1 MIIRNISKELERRL
15 RIKFNLPEKTYI
27 HPTLGRR
34 GMKPLP
40 SEIPEPDINNVNV
53 KIIDLY
59 NNYYI

>member
-1 MIIRNISKELERRL
+1 MIIRNIGKELERKL
-15 RIKFNLPEKTYI
+15 RIKFNLPEETYF

-40 SEIPEPDINNVNV
+40 SEIPEPDVNNVNG
-53 KIIDLY
+53 KIIDFY